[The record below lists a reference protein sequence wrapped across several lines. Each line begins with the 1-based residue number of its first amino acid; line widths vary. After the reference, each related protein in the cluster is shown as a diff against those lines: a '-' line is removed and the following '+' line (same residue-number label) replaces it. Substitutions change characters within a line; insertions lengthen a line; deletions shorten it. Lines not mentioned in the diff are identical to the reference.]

1 MTIVSLPC
9 FVDRLLCLCIKY
21 EFANWPKHKRHAV
34 VLFSRHCKFQSSIIH
49 RLSNN
54 HKVLMFANNFCSFS
68 YFLNFLNYW
77 NMIKSSGHYL
87 KLMIMKVSKAV
98 NEYSDVT
105 CSIDLTN
112 WSMTWFSLQLE
123 HFTLMSLA
131 WIGSPCFPSLLLL

>member
-1 MTIVSLPC
+1 MTIVSLLW

-68 YFLNFLNYW
+68 YFFSLNDW
-77 NMIKSSGHYL
+77 NMIKSSGHSL
-87 KLMIMKVSKAV
+87 KLMIMKVSKGV
-98 NEYSDVT
+98 IEYSDVI

-112 WSMTWFSLQLE
+112 WSMTWFLLQLE

-131 WIGSPCFPSLLLL
+131 WIWSP